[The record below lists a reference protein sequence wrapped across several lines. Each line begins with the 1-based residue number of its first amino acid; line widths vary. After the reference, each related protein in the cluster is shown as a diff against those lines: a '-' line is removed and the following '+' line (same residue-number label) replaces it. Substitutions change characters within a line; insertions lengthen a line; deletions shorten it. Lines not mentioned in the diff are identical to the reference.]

1 MSFEPSKTKGDALRR
16 IGDLLGYK
24 FDLSEGSTIPSA
36 LFTAATAR
44 AGVADD
50 GSMPVRGERVV
61 RKAGLDWD
69 RKCDSRGAPSGG
81 GSTVT
86 LTGLNRLLEALM
98 KLGVNTPSPP
108 AQDVGETFGNP
119 YREQIG
125 GIGAEPVELTK
136 DWDALDEATREH
148 MELQN
153 SLANYARFLG
163 IEPRSPRSAEP
174 AFDVAWEFGQ
184 TTVVVEVKSVSDAN
198 HRQQARLGI
207 GQVLEY
213 VAVLNDSV
221 AGDYRPVLLLGQTP
235 TYIDYLLATS
245 SGVVVIGPDQ
255 FNELGLEELLPLG
268 ASGE

>member
-24 FDLSEGSTIPSA
+24 FDLSEGSTVPTA
-36 LFTAATAR
+36 LFTAAAQR
-44 AGVADD
+44 AGVSDS

-61 RKAGLDWD
+61 QKAGLLWD
-69 RKCDSRGAPSGG
+69 SKCDSRNAPSGG

-98 KLGVNTPSPP
+98 ALGVSTPAAPP
-108 AQDVGETFGNP
+108 IDTGETLGIS
-119 YREQIG
+119 YRERTG
-125 GIGAEPVELTK
+125 GVEAAPTALLQ
-136 DWDALDEATREH
+136 DWNALDESSRAH

-153 SLANYARFLG
+153 SLADYVRSLNV
-163 IEPRSPRSAEP
+163 EPRSPSPSDP
-174 AFDVAWEFGQ
+174 AFDLAWEHDG
-184 TTVVVEVKSVSDAN
+184 TTVVVEVKSANDAN

-213 VAVLNDSV
+213 AAILNDSL
-221 AGDYRPVLLLGQTP
+221 AGDYRPVLLLGEAP
-235 TYIDYLLATS
+235 SDLDYLLATS

-268 ASGE
+268 PSGE